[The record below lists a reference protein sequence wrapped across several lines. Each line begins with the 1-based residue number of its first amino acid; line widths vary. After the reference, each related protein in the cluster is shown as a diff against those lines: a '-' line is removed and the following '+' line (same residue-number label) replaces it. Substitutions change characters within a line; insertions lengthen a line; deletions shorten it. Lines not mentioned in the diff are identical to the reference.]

1 MTRILASVRS
11 LAEAQLLS
19 ECDIDILDL
28 KEPGAGALGAV
39 APALAEAV
47 VAQVD
52 RRCRISAAAGVFGDS
67 DLLSF
72 VSALGN
78 SGVDFVKIGFETPV
92 PQEYLAALRAALPAT
107 VGAVAVLFVDRPEI
121 LPFEWLTP
129 LHRAGFSGAMLD
141 TAGKSSGTLADY
153 FTPASAENWI
163 DAAHEA
169 RLFCGL
175 AGRLNADVAV
185 RYLPG
190 RPDYL
195 GFRSALCRDRDRTA
209 ALCTTSTRRLLDT
222 LRTRM
227 LHPEEAVVDA
237 PLHCLSPA
245 QE

>member
-107 VGAVAVLFVDRPEI
+107 VGAVAVL
-121 LPFEWLTP
+121 L
-129 LHRAGFSGAMLD
+129 S
-141 TAGKSSGTLADY
+141 TAPKFCPSSGSRPCTVQGSRE
-153 FTPASAENWI
+153 PCWI
-163 DAAHEA
+163 QPGKVAA
-169 RLFCGL
+169 
-175 AGRLNADVAV
+175 
-185 RYLPG
+185 PW
-190 RPDYL
+190 PTI
-195 GFRSALCRDRDRTA
+195 S
-209 ALCTTSTRRLLDT
+209 RRLPP
-222 LRTRM
+222 RTG
-227 LHPEEAVVDA
+227 LTQPTKPDCSAGLQDG
-237 PLHCLSPA
+237 
-245 QE
+245 